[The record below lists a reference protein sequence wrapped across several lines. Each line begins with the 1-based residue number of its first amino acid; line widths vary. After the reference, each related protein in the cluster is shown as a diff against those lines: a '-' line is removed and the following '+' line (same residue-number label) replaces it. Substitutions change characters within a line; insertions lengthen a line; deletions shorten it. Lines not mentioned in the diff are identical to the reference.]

1 MTDHGDCIFQGSRR
15 ASRRRRP
22 LSGTGLLV
30 MLVLAGGAACV
41 EREPVELEFYGV
53 PPVTPM
59 ARPVPPPREYSAPP
73 PISGGT
79 LLVTRDDALVV
90 AADPDRDSVWIV
102 DAAKDA
108 MRTRVRLAA
117 GSEPGRV
124 IEDQEGKIHVVLRRS
139 GEVAKI
145 DPQSGT
151 VLSLRS
157 VCPAPRGLAHDA
169 ATDDLYVV
177 CASGEL
183 VTMKASG
190 GAVLRRLFIDRDL
203 RDVVVKGDHLLISRF
218 RSAELIEVDAAGYIL
233 GRVSPRTATIV
244 RDPFPNP
251 PMGAPVTATP
261 STAWRM
267 VPLPG
272 GGALMLH
279 QRGQVN
285 SVTLSQPGGYGRG
298 ACGNGT
304 GLVTAGVT
312 RFSGATRGAA
322 DILEGAMIPAVA
334 LAVDVAVSRDGE
346 RMALISADL
355 GFSPGNLRAVP
366 VVTKA
371 QLSAKDPCTLQK
383 EFLNL
388 VDKSAGNIAGA
399 FDGRSRLWVQS
410 RQPAKLER
418 QAAVGSQET
427 LTIPLLDAE
436 DRRDEGLALFHTV
449 TRACIACASCHAE
462 AGDDGLA
469 WDFERIGPRRTQ
481 SLRGGLLASAP
492 FHWDGDMQDL
502 NAIMDDVFMRRMQGD
517 SIDSKQIA
525 ALGQWLD
532 AQPALPKSPPRNGW
546 PEARGKALFE
556 SAEVGCKGCHGG
568 ALLTNNVSV
577 DVGTSK
583 AFQVPALRELSER
596 APYMHNGCARTLRAR
611 FDPTCGGGD
620 KHGKTSQLTPAE
632 LDDLV
637 AYLETL

>member
-1 MTDHGDCIFQGSRR
+1 M
-15 ASRRRRP
+15 
-22 LSGTGLLV
+22 GLLV
-30 MLVLAGGAACV
+30 MLALAGGPACV
-41 EREPVELEFYGV
+41 EREPVELEFYGA
-53 PPVTPM
+53 PPVTTM
-59 ARPVPPPREYSAPP
+59 ARPLPPPREYSAPP

-79 LLVTRDDALVV
+79 LLVTHDDALVV

-108 MRTRVRLAA
+108 MRTRVRFEA

-124 IEDQEGKIHVVLRRS
+124 VEDQEGKIHVVLRR
-139 GEVAKI
+139 GGAVAKI

-151 VLSLRS
+151 VLSERS

-169 ATDDLYVV
+169 ATDDLHVV
-177 CASGEL
+177 CAGGEL
-183 VTMKASG
+183 VTMKARG
-190 GAVLRRLFIDRDL
+190 GAILRRLFIDRDL

-218 RSAELIEVDAAGYIL
+218 RSAELIEVDAAGYVL
-233 GRVSPRTATIV
+233 GRVSPRIATIV
-244 RDPFPNP
+244 RDSFPRP
-251 PMGAPVTATP
+251 PMGAQVTATP

-285 SVTLSQPGGYGRG
+285 NVTLSQPGGYGRG

-304 GLVTAGVT
+304 GIVTAGVT
-312 RFSGATRGAA
+312 MFSGATRGAA
-322 DILEGAMIPAVA
+322 DILEGAMIPGVA
-334 LAVDVAVSRDGE
+334 LVVDVAVSRDGE
-346 RMALISADL
+346 RMALISAEL
-355 GFSPGNLRAVP
+355 GISPGARGPVP
-366 VVTKA
+366 VVAKA
-371 QLSAKDPCTLQK
+371 QLSAKDPCTPPK
-383 EFLNL
+383 EFLSWFNQG
-388 VDKSAGNIAGA
+388 AGTIAGA

-410 RQPAKLER
+410 RQPAQLER
-418 QAAVGSQET
+418 QATAESQDT

-436 DRRDEGLALFHTV
+436 DRRDEGLALFHSV
-449 TRACIACASCHAE
+449 TTACIACASCHAE

-502 NAIMDDVFMRRMQGD
+502 NALMDDVFMRRMQGRYVD
-517 SIDSKQIA
+517 SEQLA
-525 ALGQWLD
+525 ALGRWLD

-556 SAEVGCKGCHGG
+556 SAEVGCKSCHSG

-577 DVGTSK
+577 DVGTGK

-611 FDPTCGGGD
+611 FDPACGGGD
-620 KHGKTSQLTPAE
+620 KHGKTSQLSPAE
-632 LDDLV
+632 LDDLA